1 MAILP
6 KSGRA
11 AIAQSIKSQ
20 PLHLA
25 WGTGDGA
32 WGATPPAED
41 VAATGLINEVG
52 RRTVMEAAYVT
63 PDDQGEIVVEGA
75 GRFTRSAQVTNQLY
89 LAFKFDF
96 QDAPTDV
103 IREIGVFVG
112 TQPAADLPAGQMYFV
127 PSEVENPGTL
137 LHLEHKAPIYR
148 AASTRE
154 NFEILITF

>member
-11 AIAQSIKSQ
+11 AIARSIKSQ

-25 WGTGDGA
+25 WGTGDGS

-41 VAATGLINEVG
+41 TAATGLMNEVG
-52 RRTVMEAAYVT
+52 RRSVLEASYVM
-63 PDDQGEIVVEGA
+63 PDEQGEIVVEGA
-75 GRFTRSAQVTNQLY
+75 GRFTRSVQETNQLY
-89 LAFKFDF
+89 LVFKFDF
-96 QDAPTDV
+96 QDAPTEV

-112 TQPAADLPAGQMYFV
+112 TETAADLPAGQMYFA
-127 PSEVENPGTL
+127 PSEVANPGTL
-137 LHLEHKAPIYR
+137 LQLEHKAPIYR